1 MDPAISSYVDRRADA
16 LGRVRAII
24 IGTLRVDRA
33 PDELDPDTAI
43 FGSGLGLDSIDAV
56 ELVVALD
63 TTFGIELGGDV
74 FGRAEMRTIN
84 GLVDLVLAHESKGRR
99 HAATV

>member
-1 MDPAISSYVDRRADA
+1 MDPAIARYVDRRANA

-33 PDELDPDTAI
+33 PDELDPDTTI

-63 TTFGIELGGDV
+63 TTFGIELGSDV
-74 FGRAEMRTIN
+74 FGRAEMRTLN
-84 GLVDLVLAHESKGRR
+84 GLVDLVLAQESNGRR
-99 HAATV
+99 DAATA

>member
-1 MDPAISSYVDRRADA
+1 MNTSVTDYTTRRTAVLD
-16 LGRVRAII
+16 RVRAVI
-24 IGTLRVDRA
+24 IGHLNVDRPA
-33 PDELDPDTAI
+33 DELDPDTAL

-63 TTFGIELGGDV
+63 AHFGIYLGDDV

-84 GLVDLVLAHESKGRR
+84 GLVDLVM
-99 HAATV
+99 AAEGNRGARVTG